1 MKKRS
6 LNYFL
11 TFTLLLSTSL
21 FAKIKTQNPKHEPL
35 VNNFGQR
42 IINSNKVTD
51 NLRIDGMLNENAWG
65 NAEFQGNFIQR
76 EPNVGEPATERT
88 QVAVLQSRKK
98 LYIGIKCFDSEA
110 DKIIARDMRRDSEL
124 EDDDYFQIVIDS
136 YHDLRNAFYFKTNPN
151 GAKRDATLGDEGKN
165 YNPDWDGI
173 WECGTQITEKG
184 WFAEIAI
191 PWKTLRFANED
202 SLTWGINF
210 ARGIR
215 RKNERVYWQLVSR
228 DAGRYGIFRVSQAGI
243 LTGLTEMRAGGN
255 WEVEPYIIAGGEKD
269 ANTEFNLKSVKDFG
283 IDTKIGITSN
293 LAVNLTWN
301 TDFAQVESDQ
311 ERVNLTRFSLY
322 FPEKREFFLDG
333 AEMFNFGG
341 ATSGR
346 RRGGGSN
353 NISLFYSRRI
363 GIVDGYEQPI
373 SGGAKVLGKM
383 GKYQIG
389 MLHMQTESVNFYDED
404 DEEEKDYPV
413 TNFTVLR
420 LRREILK
427 RSSVG
432 VMFLNK
438 DEINSEHYNR
448 SGGMDV
454 NFPITDRILISGAV
468 AGTFGPDEEN
478 DDGELLNMRKN
489 NFAGFASFAYDSDLW
504 EFELSHLGIQE
515 NFNAEL
521 GYVRRPNIKSTR
533 GSIEFNPRPKKWP
546 SIRQFSFRVR
556 SAYMTDFNNRMLESQ
571 ISGGFSIR
579 YQNSARIFGGFNRET
594 EFLDEEWE
602 VRPGIVIPMDTYQG
616 WNSYLWIMSNES
628 AKLSG
633 GFFMNYGNYYTGKGL
648 RFGPELV
655 INNFRRTRIEFDLNF
670 NYVNLPQGNF
680 DTRTLGCR
688 CYYYFSTKLY
698 VKAYL
703 QYNDDRKNNDGNILT
718 LANILLRWIY
728 RPGSDLYLVY
738 NDGRE
743 IGPAKS
749 DITNRT
755 LMLKATFFWRK

>member
-1 MKKRS
+1 M
-6 LNYFL
+6 
-11 TFTLLLSTSL
+11 
-21 FAKIKTQNPKHEPL
+21 
-35 VNNFGQR
+35 
-42 IINSNKVTD
+42 D
-51 NLRIDGMLNENAWG
+51 NLRIDGNLNEEAWG
-65 NAEFQGNFIQR
+65 NIEFQGNFIQR
-76 EPNVGEPATERT
+76 EPNIGEPASEKT

-173 WECGTQITEKG
+173 WECGTQITDQG

-215 RKNERVYWQLVSR
+215 RKNEQVYWQLVSR
-228 DAGRYGIFRVSQAGI
+228 DAGRYGIFRVSQAGV
-243 LTGLTEMRAGGN
+243 LSGLTEMRAGGN
-255 WEVEPYIIAGGEKD
+255 WEVEPYILAGSERDVETDFRFKGV
-269 ANTEFNLKSVKDFG
+269 NDFG

-311 ERVNLTRFSLY
+311 EQVNLTRFSLY

-346 RRGGGSN
+346 RRGGESN
-353 NISLFYSRRI
+353 NIRLFYSRRI
-363 GIVDGYEQPI
+363 GIVDGHEQPI
-373 SGGAKVLGKM
+373 SGGAKAMGKM
-383 GKYQIG
+383 GKYQVG
-389 MLHMQTESVNFYDED
+389 MLHMQTEGVNFYDED
-404 DEEEKDYPV
+404 DEEEKNYGV

-438 DEINSEHYNR
+438 DEINSNHYNR
-448 SGGMDV
+448 SGGFDA
-454 NFPITDRILISGAV
+454 NFPITDRILINGAV
-468 AGTFGPDEEN
+468 AGTYGPEEED
-478 DDGELLNMRKN
+478 DDGVLQNMQKN
-489 NFAGFASFAYDSDLW
+489 NFAGFLSFSYDSDLW

-521 GYVRRPNIKSTR
+521 GYVRRTNIKSTR
-533 GSIEFNPRPKKWP
+533 GSIEFNPRPTWWK
-546 SIRQFSFRVR
+546 SVRQLSFRFR
-556 SAYMTDFNNRMLESQ
+556 PSYMTDFNNRLLESR
-571 ISGGFSIR
+571 ISYVFSVHF
-579 YQNSARIFGGFNRET
+579 QNSARIFGGLNSET

-602 VRPGIVIPMDTYQG
+602 VRPGIVIPKNTYHG
-616 WNSYLWIMSNES
+616 WDSFLWVMSNQS
-628 AKLSG
+628 ADLSG
-633 GFFMNYGNYYTGKGL
+633 GFFMNYGDYYTGKAL

-655 INNFRRTRIEFDLNF
+655 INNFERTKIEFDFSF
-670 NYVNLPQGNF
+670 NHVNLPDGKFN
-680 DTRTLGCR
+680 THTLGSR
-688 CYYYFSTKLY
+688 FYYFFSTKLY
-698 VKAYL
+698 LKAYL
-703 QYNDDRKNNDGNILT
+703 QYNDDRKANEGNILT
-718 LANILLRWIY
+718 LSNILLRWIY

-738 NDGRE
+738 NDSRG
-743 IGPAKS
+743 IGPS
-749 DITNRT
+749 HVEISNRT

>member
-1 MKKRS
+1 
-6 LNYFL
+6 
-11 TFTLLLSTSL
+11 
-21 FAKIKTQNPKHEPL
+21 
-35 VNNFGQR
+35 V
-42 IINSNKVTD
+42 D
-51 NLRIDGMLNENAWG
+51 NLRIDGNLNEEAWG
-65 NAEFQGNFIQR
+65 NIEFQGNFIQR
-76 EPNVGEPATERT
+76 EPNIGEPASEKT

-173 WECGTQITEKG
+173 WECGTQITDQG

-215 RKNERVYWQLVSR
+215 RKNEQVYWQLVSR
-228 DAGRYGIFRVSQAGI
+228 DAGRYGIFRVSQAGV
-243 LTGLTEMRAGGN
+243 LSGLTEMRAGGN
-255 WEVEPYIIAGGEKD
+255 WEVEPYILAGSERDVETDFRFKGV
-269 ANTEFNLKSVKDFG
+269 NDFG

-311 ERVNLTRFSLY
+311 EQVNLTRFSLY

-346 RRGGGSN
+346 RRGGESN
-353 NISLFYSRRI
+353 NIRLFYSRRI
-363 GIVDGYEQPI
+363 GIVDGHEQPI
-373 SGGAKVLGKM
+373 SGGAKAMGKM
-383 GKYQIG
+383 GKYQVG
-389 MLHMQTESVNFYDED
+389 MLHMQTEGVNFYDED
-404 DEEEKDYPV
+404 DEEEKNYGV

-438 DEINSEHYNR
+438 DEINSNHYNR
-448 SGGMDV
+448 SGGFDA
-454 NFPITDRILISGAV
+454 NFPITDRILINGAV
-468 AGTFGPDEEN
+468 AGTYGPEEED
-478 DDGELLNMRKN
+478 DDGVLQNMQKN
-489 NFAGFASFAYDSDLW
+489 NFAGFLSFSYDSDLW

-521 GYVRRPNIKSTR
+521 GYVRRTNIKSTR
-533 GSIEFNPRPKKWP
+533 GSIEFNPRPTWWK
-546 SIRQFSFRVR
+546 SVRQLSFRFR
-556 SAYMTDFNNRMLESQ
+556 PSYMTDFNNRLLESR
-571 ISGGFSIR
+571 ISYVFSVHF
-579 YQNSARIFGGFNRET
+579 QNSARIFGGLNSET

-602 VRPGIVIPMDTYQG
+602 VRPGIVIPKNTYHG
-616 WNSYLWIMSNES
+616 WDSFLWVMSNQS
-628 AKLSG
+628 ADLSG
-633 GFFMNYGNYYTGKGL
+633 GFFMNYGDYYTGKAL

-655 INNFRRTRIEFDLNF
+655 INNFERTKIEFDFSF
-670 NYVNLPQGNF
+670 NHVNLPDGKFN
-680 DTRTLGCR
+680 THTLGSR
-688 CYYYFSTKLY
+688 FYYFFSTKLY
-698 VKAYL
+698 LKAYL
-703 QYNDDRKNNDGNILT
+703 QYNDDRKANEGNILT
-718 LANILLRWIY
+718 LSNILLRWIY

-738 NDGRE
+738 NDSRG
-743 IGPAKS
+743 IGPS
-749 DITNRT
+749 HVEISNRT